1 MAHDVVV
8 VVIQYRL
15 GALGMIIH
23 LFFSIK
29 CVTMVTI
36 YVHFIAAG
44 YLTLDTEEI
53 PGNAGMADQVEALR
67 WIQKFIKYFGGNKDN
82 VTVVG
87 ESAGA
92 ASVGFLLL
100 CPQAR
105 EERKYTTE
113 TRHNT

>member
-1 MAHDVVV
+1 
-8 VVIQYRL
+8 
-15 GALGMIIH
+15 
-23 LFFSIK
+23 
-29 CVTMVTI
+29 
-36 YVHFIAAG
+36 VHFIAAG